1 MRDDGSASGKALQ
14 LVKLLRIVGLRIDA
28 KWREICAAREV
39 EAQRE
44 RELAQQQSKVD
55 RAEAEVAACRDAIA
69 EVRRGVF
76 SPFDARGHRA
86 ALDRLAKVRDREDQ
100 ALAVAFNALEQ
111 ACAQREQ
118 AESEWRHLRARRD
131 SLEKLVA
138 TLRKGAA
145 IRREMLAESMQ
156 DEDFAARQRPVSA
169 RTHAD

>member
-1 MRDDGSASGKALQ
+1 MRDDGSASGHALQ
-14 LVKLLRIVGLRIDA
+14 LVKLLRIVGLRIAA

-44 RELAQQQSKVD
+44 RELAQQQQSLD
-55 RAEAEVAACRDAIA
+55 RAEAEVAACREAIA

-86 ALDRLAKVRDREDQ
+86 ALDRLAKARDREDQ
-100 ALAVAFNALEQ
+100 ALAVAFDWLEQ
-111 ACAQREQ
+111 ARTQREQ

-131 SLEKLVA
+131 SLDNLVT

-156 DEDFAARQRPVSA
+156 DEDFSARQRPISA
-169 RTHAD
+169 RTRAQ